1 MRVTESNVEFDGSPE
16 EYAEYLK
23 LRAEQQARQ
32 GMEPG
37 AVSPS
42 VAALDEFSRDGAPID
57 EASAELQKF
66 IKRVLNRILIP
77 QGQRDLYG
85 VLYEAGDRG
94 LSRNELIEKLQ
105 RSPAEVAGVVGTMGR
120 RIHQTPGA
128 RGAAEALGILPAD
141 RAGLVI
147 FFDLTPVSGQ
157 PHYRMRLELRL
168 VLESEGLI

>member
-1 MRVTESNVEFDGSPE
+1 MRVVEFDGSPE

-37 AVSPS
+37 AVSPL
-42 VAALDEFSRDGAPID
+42 VPALDEFSR
-57 EASAELQKF
+57 AELQKF